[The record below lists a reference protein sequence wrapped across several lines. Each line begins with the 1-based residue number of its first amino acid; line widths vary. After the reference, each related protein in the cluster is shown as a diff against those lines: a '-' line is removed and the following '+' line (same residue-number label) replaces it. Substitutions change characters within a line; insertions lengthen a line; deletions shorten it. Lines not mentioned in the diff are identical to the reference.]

1 MPYHALLYDFV
12 DDFMTRRA
20 PFRDEHLRLAR
31 ESYARGELVLAGALT
46 DAPAGAL
53 LVFNCADAS
62 VVENFARNDPYVKN
76 GVAKTWNVRPWTV
89 VVGNQEPRAKTAELP
104 SAGRPA

>member
-1 MPYHALLYDFV
+1 MPYYALCYDFV
-12 DDFMTRRA
+12 EDFMTRRT

-31 ESYARGELVLAGALT
+31 ESYARGELVLAGALA
-46 DAPAGAL
+46 DPPAGAL

-76 GVAKTWNVRPWTV
+76 GVAKSWKVRPWTV
-89 VVGNQEPRAKTAELP
+89 VVGNEEPRVKSAESS
-104 SAGRPA
+104 SARQA

>member
-1 MPYHALLYDFV
+1 MPYYTLVYDFV

-20 PFRDEHLRLAR
+20 PFREEHLGMAR

-46 DAPAGAL
+46 DSPAGAL

-62 VVENFARNDPYVKN
+62 IVENFARNDPYVKN
-76 GVAKTWNVRPWTV
+76 GVAKSWRVRPWTV
-89 VVGNQEPRAKTAELP
+89 VVGNEEPRPRTAQH
-104 SAGRPA
+104 SATSRPA